1 MNLNPEQ
8 TEKMK
13 LRMAQTIRENA
24 KIQLTPQNRENY
36 FNSCIK
42 HGDLLGQVTE
52 EIKKEF

>member
-1 MNLNPEQ
+1 
-8 TEKMK
+8 
-13 LRMAQTIRENA
+13 MAQTIRENA